1 MDFSR
6 CCLIGEIMTF
16 HVFII
21 TIICVLSLSFQSC
34 ATYKTVVPGSQR
46 KLVQYVESV
55 DNEDCVTIPR
65 VYSGI
70 NYTYCVMCG
79 DAKLTSSHTDVATI
93 PFDFIADTLL
103 LPYTIIRQVID
114 GNLVLKKE
122 IKSAEK

>member
-1 MDFSR
+1 ML
-6 CCLIGEIMTF
+6 LIKGTNMVHNVLKIS
-16 HVFII
+16 FICFI
-21 TIICVLSLSFQSC
+21 SLSFQSC
-34 ATYKTVVPGSQR
+34 ATYKTVVPSSQR

-55 DNEDCVTIPR
+55 DNEYCVTIPR

-79 DAKLTSSHTDVATI
+79 DAKLTSSHTDAATI

-103 LPYTIIRQVID
+103 LPYTVIRQVVD

>member
-1 MDFSR
+1 MVLNVLKFS
-6 CCLIGEIMTF
+6 
-16 HVFII
+16 II
-21 TIICVLSLSFQSC
+21 VVISLSFQSC
-34 ATYKTVVPGSQR
+34 GTYKTVVPSSQR

-65 VYSGI
+65 VYSGM

-79 DAKLTSSHTDVATI
+79 YTRLTSSHTDVATI
-93 PFDFIADTLL
+93 PFDFIADTIL
-103 LPYTIIRQVID
+103 LPYTIIKQVVD